1 MKKKNRKHKRRLFF
15 RKIGRKGLSVMSR
28 VVLAEAAL
36 AAVLLVSVV
45 CLFLFRTEEPEKTQD
60 KDIVSEIT
68 EETQSGEAEREE
80 GEEAGTKQDRPVDA
94 EPPSY
99 AFKVEEVTV
108 EIEGIQREY
117 TLAWV
122 SDLHMITD
130 KEAGDVDI
138 ASLYDVKKR
147 YEELPVTQEG
157 IHAEDLWPE
166 IVKFLNYQEFDGIIF
181 GGDMV
186 DYCSTSN
193 IEALKAG
200 YDQLKAPVMYIRADH
215 DYGSWYGSYLLDD
228 VKAHSLQAS
237 IDGDA
242 PENKYMEFDDFIV
255 IGVDNSNKNMPSSQM
270 WALEELYNKRKPVI
284 AVTHVPY
291 ESTVDASLEELSFQV
306 RNKIY
311 YWGGGEYIPNEYTE
325 EYLHMI
331 YREDTLVK
339 QVLAGHLHA
348 SWKGM
353 ITEQVPEHIFGPAF
367 DGHLGVIHVVPE
379 KNNKTE

>member
-1 MKKKNRKHKRRLFF
+1 
-15 RKIGRKGLSVMSR
+15 MSK

-36 AAVLLVSVV
+36 AALLLASVA
-45 CLFLFRTEEPEKTQD
+45 CFFLFRTEEPEKTQD
-60 KDIVSEIT
+60 IVSDIT
-68 EETQSGEAEREE
+68 KETQSGGSEQEE
-80 GEEAGTKQDRPVDA
+80 TGETGSEQDQTVVS
-94 EPPSY
+94 EPPEY
-99 AFKVEEVTV
+99 DFTVEEVTV
-108 EIEGIQREY
+108 EIEGLQREY

-130 KEAGDVDI
+130 KEAGDVDV

-147 YEELPVTQEG
+147 YEELPVTQDG

-181 GGDMV
+181 GGDML

-193 IEALKAG
+193 VEALKAG

-237 IDGDA
+237 IDGDEL
-242 PENKYMEFDDFIV
+242 ENKYLEFDDFMIV
-255 IGVDNSNKNMPSSQM
+255 GVDNSNKNMLSGQM

-291 ESTVDASLEELSFQV
+291 ESTVDASLEELSFKV

-311 YWGGGEYIPNEYTE
+311 YWGGGEYIPNEYME

-331 YREDTLVK
+331 YREDTIVK

-348 SWKGM
+348 SWDGM

-379 KNNKTE
+379 KE

>member
-1 MKKKNRKHKRRLFF
+1 MKKKNRKHKHRHFP
-15 RKIGRKGLSVMSR
+15 RKTGPKGLSAMSK

-36 AAVLLVSVV
+36 AALLLVSVV
-45 CLFLFRTEEPEKTQD
+45 CFFLFRTEETEKTQD
-60 KDIVSEIT
+60 IVSDIT
-68 EETQSGEAEREE
+68 KETQSGGSEQEE
-80 GEEAGTKQDRPVDA
+80 TGETGSEQDQTVVS
-94 EPPSY
+94 EPPEY
-99 AFKVEEVTV
+99 DFTVEEVTV

-130 KEAGDVDI
+130 KEAGDVDV
-138 ASLYDVKKR
+138 ACLYDVKKR
-147 YEELPVTQEG
+147 YEELPVTQDG

-181 GGDMV
+181 GGDML

-193 IEALKAG
+193 MEALKAG

-228 VKAHSLQAS
+228 VKAHSLHAS
-237 IDGDA
+237 IDGDEL
-242 PENKYMEFDDFIV
+242 ENKYMEFDDFMI
-255 IGVDNSNKNMPSSQM
+255 IGVDNSNKNMPSGQM

-291 ESTVDASLEELSFQV
+291 ESTVDTSLEELSFKV

-331 YREDTLVK
+331 YREDTIVK

-348 SWKGM
+348 SWDGM

-379 KNNKTE
+379 KE

>member
-1 MKKKNRKHKRRLFF
+1 MRNKKKKRHVRRQLSEKKKF
-15 RKIGRKGLSVMSR
+15 RKSSAMSKLVLIELA
-28 VVLAEAAL
+28 VVLVLVVSAACFL
-36 AAVLLVSVV
+36 
-45 CLFLFRTEEPEKTQD
+45 LFRSGGTEDKPDIISGIAEEPSDTP
-60 KDIVSEIT
+60 VT
-68 EETQSGEAEREE
+68 EQADT
-80 GEEAGTKQDRPVDA
+80 A
-94 EPPSY
+94 EPEQEIVYEPPAY
-99 AFKVEEVTV
+99 DFTVEEVTV
-108 EIEGIQREY
+108 EIKGLQREY
-117 TLAWV
+117 MLAWV

-130 KEAGDVDI
+130 KEAGDVDV
-138 ASLYDVKKR
+138 ANLYDVKKR

-157 IHAEDLWPE
+157 IHAEDLWPD

-181 GGDMV
+181 GGDML

-193 IEALKAG
+193 IEKLKDG
-200 YDQLKAPVMYIRADH
+200 YDQLRAPVLYIRADH

-237 IDGDA
+237 IDGD
-242 PENKYMEFDDFIV
+242 ELEKKYLEFDDFIV
-255 IGVDNSNKNMPSSQM
+255 IGVDNSNKNMPSGQM
-270 WALEELYNKRKPVI
+270 WALEELYNKGKPVI

-291 ESTVDASLEELSFQV
+291 QSEVDTSLEELSLQV
-306 RNKIY
+306 RNTIY

-331 YREDTLVK
+331 YREDTSVE

-348 SWKGM
+348 SWDGM

-379 KNNKTE
+379 KE